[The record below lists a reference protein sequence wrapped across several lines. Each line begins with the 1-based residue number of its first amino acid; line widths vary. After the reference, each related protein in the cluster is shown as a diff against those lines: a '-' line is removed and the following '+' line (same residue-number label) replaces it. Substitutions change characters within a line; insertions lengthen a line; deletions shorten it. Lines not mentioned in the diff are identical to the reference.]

1 MAKITGLFNMVVHS
15 FFTLFRRRRHMARVE
30 IEYCAS

>member
-1 MAKITGLFNMVVHS
+1 MSKSLFNKVAHS
-15 FFTLFRRRRHMARVE
+15 LSTLFKRRRHMARIE

>member
-1 MAKITGLFNMVVHS
+1 MSKITGLFNMVVHS
-15 FFTLFRRRRHMARVE
+15 FFTLFKRRRHMARIE

>member
-1 MAKITGLFNMVVHS
+1 MSKINGLFHKVAHS
-15 FFTLFRRRRHMARVE
+15 LFTLFKRRRHMARVE